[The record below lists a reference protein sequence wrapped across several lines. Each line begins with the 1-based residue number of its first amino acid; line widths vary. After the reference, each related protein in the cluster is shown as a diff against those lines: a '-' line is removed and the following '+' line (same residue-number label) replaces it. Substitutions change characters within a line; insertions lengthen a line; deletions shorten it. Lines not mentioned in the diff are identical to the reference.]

1 MSDETPVDTATAP
14 TDEKA
19 ETPAHVPAP
28 AEPVPNATPEAAA
41 PTESA
46 PEGAVPEAEASV
58 EQVTAPDPEAA
69 PEPEPA
75 APPEVA
81 EVAAAVATLNEQQE
95 QVAEPE
101 PAHAELPAE
110 APDAETAPE
119 SETEALAPVE
129 EPETEALVPVQEPE
143 AAVAEKAEDE
153 KPAKSKKSRAKAAKS
168 APDATVT
175 EEPTGTVTPAEEP
188 AEPKPENKKKWYA
201 VKVQSGREDTIKAA
215 ILRKVAIE
223 GLEEFFGGIEI
234 PVEEVI
240 EKKQVRVKDKKT
252 GDYTTQERKVT
263 KKKKK
268 FHGYIFANVEFND
281 RILYLFRETSGVG
294 DFLNVRGSPGAPV
307 AEPMPEHEVR
317 AMLTGE
323 KVKDP
328 NKPVKVKLDFDKGDK
343 VRIREGSFANQEG
356 EVKEIHEPKDP
367 TDSTKIKVILTF
379 WGRPLEVDLDHWQ
392 VEKV

>member
-1 MSDETPVDTATAP
+1 
-14 TDEKA
+14 
-19 ETPAHVPAP
+19 
-28 AEPVPNATPEAAA
+28 
-41 PTESA
+41 
-46 PEGAVPEAEASV
+46 
-58 EQVTAPDPEAA
+58 VTAPDPEAA

-75 APPEVA
+75 PPPEVA

-95 QVAEPE
+95 QPGAEAPE
-101 PAHAELPAE
+101 RPAE
-110 APDAETAPE
+110 APAAEATPE
-119 SETEALAPVE
+119 PA
-129 EPETEALVPVQEPE
+129 TEALVPVQEPVAE
-143 AAVAEKAEDE
+143 APPEPAAEATPAEKAEDE
-153 KPAKSKKSRAKAAKS
+153 KPAKPKKSRAKSAKS
-168 APDATVT
+168 APAEAPAETAAVATAT

-252 GDYTTQERKVT
+252 GEYTTQERKVT

-294 DFLNVRGSPGAPV
+294 DFLNVRGSPGNPV
-307 AEPMPEHEVR
+307 AEPMPEHEVQ
-317 AMLTGE
+317 AMLTGVSAP
-323 KVKDP
+323 KGGKGG
-328 NKPVKVKLDFDKGDK
+328 KVKVKLDYEKGDR

-356 EVKEIHEPKDP
+356 EVKEIQEPKDP
-367 TDSTKIKVILTF
+367 TDSPKIKVILTF

>member
-1 MSDETPVDTATAP
+1 MSDDKPVGTATAP

-19 ETPAHVPAP
+19 EKPAADAPGTSPDVAPEAVASAEPPTPA
-28 AEPVPNATPEAAA
+28 
-41 PTESA
+41 
-46 PEGAVPEAEASV
+46 PEAEASV
-58 EQVTAPDPEAA
+58 EEETTPDPEQA

-75 APPEVA
+75 PPPEVA
-81 EVAAAVATLNEQQE
+81 EVAAAVAQLNEQQE
-95 QVAEPE
+95 APQAPPEPE
-101 PAHAELPAE
+101 SA
-110 APDAETAPE
+110 T
-119 SETEALAPVE
+119 
-129 EPETEALVPVQEPE
+129 TEALVPVQESVTEALVPVHEPE
-143 AAVAEKAEDE
+143 PAPEPKAEDE
-153 KPAKSKKSRAKAAKS
+153 PPAAPAKPAKKARSKATKS
-168 APDATVT
+168 AANAPA
-175 EEPTGTVTPAEEP
+175 EEPTGTVTATEEP
-188 AEPKPENKKKWYA
+188 AKSENKKKWYA

-223 GLEEFFGGIEI
+223 GLEEFFGEIAI

-252 GDYTTQERKVT
+252 GEYTYQEKKVT
-263 KKKKK
+263 KKRKK

-323 KVKDP
+323 RQTDP
-328 NKPVKVKLDFDKGDK
+328 TKKPKIKIDVEKGDR

-356 EVKEIHEPKDP
+356 EVKEIQEPKDP
-367 TDSTKIKVILTF
+367 TDSPKIKVILTF